1 MDNAPESD
9 IEVMRRRAGLAK
21 DTMSPKAELKR
32 ALQNI
37 GTAIDEAKYAIQ
49 RHKDPSNWLVG
60 IEKQLNEALYAA
72 HQLQNPPGQE

>member
-37 GTAIDEAKYAIQ
+37 GMALDEAKYAIQ

-60 IEKQLNEALYAA
+60 IERQLTEALHASNY
-72 HQLQNPPGQE
+72 LQNPPGQD